1 MRNYPAMLLPL
12 LLGACVAPGAPI
24 PVKGDVEILQGQW
37 SGVYSS
43 NETGRSGSVQFN
55 LVAGTDTATGDVLMI
70 PNWPGP
76 YSVSQY
82 IPPEEP
88 TRPAE
93 LLRIRLVRVFG
104 QQVAGQLDP
113 YQDPDCS
120 CQVTTIF
127 SGRLVGGSLVGV
139 YHTYRPDGRTTSGEW
154 RVYRKVENAPA
165 RE

>member
-1 MRNYPAMLLPL
+1 MRTHAALIIPI
-12 LLGACVAPGAPI
+12 LLGACIAPGSPI
-24 PVKGDVEILQGQW
+24 PVTGDVEFLAGQW

-43 NETGRSGSVQFN
+43 HETGRSGSVQFR
-55 LVAGTDTATGDVLMI
+55 LVAGSDTATGDVLMI

-76 YSVSQY
+76 YSISQY

-88 TRPAE
+88 TRPPE

-113 YQDPDCS
+113 YQDPDCD
-120 CQVTTIF
+120 CRVTTLF
-127 SGRLVGGSLVGV
+127 SGRLAGDTLTGV

-154 RVYRKVENAPA
+154 RVYRKGEDVPA